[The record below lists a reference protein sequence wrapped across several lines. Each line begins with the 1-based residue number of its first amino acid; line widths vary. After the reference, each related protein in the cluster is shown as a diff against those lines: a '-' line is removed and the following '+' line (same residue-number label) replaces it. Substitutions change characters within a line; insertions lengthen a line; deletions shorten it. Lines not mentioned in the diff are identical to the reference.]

1 MTDAKDPLEV
11 QAIFQAA
18 TSILLSVALGAP
30 SVFENKRIVITGAG
44 GFLGR
49 EGCLFFA
56 RRGAQIA
63 ALDKSATALQE
74 TYDEVHKQTGSKIA
88 LVECDVTDP
97 ASVEGAIAQVKSQLG
112 GIDSLWNNAGYQGQI
127 KPTLEYDPADF
138 AAVMNI
144 NVTGMFIVL
153 QAVGKVMAKQE
164 TGGTIVN
171 TASVAGIG
179 CTPAMVAYASSKA
192 AVLAMTVSSAKV
204 RENDYILL
212 WFTWSLKILCRLYLF
227 TLTHV

>member
-1 MTDAKDPLEV
+1 MTTIQDDR
-11 QAIFQAA
+11 
-18 TSILLSVALGAP
+18 
-30 SVFENKRIVITGAG
+30 FENKRIVITGAG

>member
-1 MTDAKDPLEV
+1 MIDLRTRELSLLAREDFSAEKDACFLP
-11 QAIFQAA
+11 AA
-18 TSILLSVALGAP
+18 VL
-30 SVFENKRIVITGAG
+30 
-44 GFLGR
+44 
-49 EGCLFFA
+49 
-56 RRGAQIA
+56 
-63 ALDKSATALQE
+63 KSL
-74 TYDEVHKQTGSKIA
+74 HCGSKIA